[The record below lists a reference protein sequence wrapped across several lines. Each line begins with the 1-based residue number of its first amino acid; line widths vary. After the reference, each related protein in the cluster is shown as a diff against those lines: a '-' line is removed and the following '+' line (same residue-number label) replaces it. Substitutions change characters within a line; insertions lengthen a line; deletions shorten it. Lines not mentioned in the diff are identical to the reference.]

1 MFQTYAIIGTFL
13 SVAAIIYSYYFF
25 NYLKG
30 NKDNFSITALS
41 DTIITFFIGL
51 FYVYSAI
58 ILSTQG
64 QLNGDNGMQN
74 FTNNIG
80 DILTIDYDNQTEFN
94 IYPEVLTTA
103 TTENVINVE
112 IMYSSPVT
120 EEIGTESITSE
131 NSAIPEDI
139 QDEITTNVPEIV
151 TIAPEIVTISEA
163 TKKDQFL
170 SNYQNFIK
178 QILKQKSNYS
188 SGIINRDGIFNFN
201 GPPTVRQKRE
211 NKNDTEPEENCFN
224 KTFYE
229 DALLISSFIHCL
241 INLLNQTL
249 YCKKCINDNE
259 NGGIPNNEENSA
271 KKENKD
277 KDDNH
282 GSASETQASVLSD
295 NSSDKESAAT
305 VGPLFIDK
313 PKTELDS
320 YSPNIEIFQAKCT
333 SKVDLF
339 NNESSNEEQLTESKI
354 KSVVEILIS
363 WIMPILATLI
373 LYFLMTQ
380 QMKYENND
388 DISPINIPNFNTTRV
403 NPNIMHVM
411 QHPNSSILDKIIS
424 NVYHVVD
431 QVKKNNTN
439 KATPS
444 TLELL
449 QYMSHQNRVPKQKK
463 SEMCPKITTLGI
475 KLYYFFI
482 YLAILLGIVF
492 YGKIVQIIAKT
503 KSSEYS
509 NQLNNS
515 LISFS
520 VMWLPSIAE
529 VLIRTFFDGNKVGIL
544 SDIFLFLGNSNQLY
558 TMASNYYQCK
568 RNNKCNIVEPQ
579 P

>member
-94 IYPEVLTTA
+94 IYPEVLTTT
-103 TTENVINVE
+103 TTENVLNME
-112 IMYSSPVT
+112 IIHSSTVT
-120 EEIGTESITSE
+120 EEIMTESITKSE
-131 NSAIPEDI
+131 NSAIPDEE
-139 QDEITTNVPEIV
+139 EITTNDPEIV
-151 TIAPEIVTISEA
+151 TINEA

-178 QILKQKSNYS
+178 QILKQKSNN

-201 GPPTVRQKRE
+201 GPSTVRQKRE
-211 NKNDTEPEENCFN
+211 NQNDTEHEENCFN

-259 NGGIPNNEENSA
+259 NGGNPNNEENSA
-271 KKENKD
+271 EKENKD

-282 GSASETQASVLSD
+282 DSATETQASVLSD
-295 NSSDKESAAT
+295 NSSDKESAAA
-305 VGPLFIDK
+305 VGPLFIDRS
-313 PKTELDS
+313 KTELDS

-333 SKVDLF
+333 SRVNLF
-339 NNESSNEEQLTESKI
+339 KNESSNEEQFTEPKI
-354 KSVVEILIS
+354 KSFVEILIS

-380 QMKYENND
+380 QMKYDNND
-388 DISPINIPNFNTTRV
+388 DISLIHIPNFNTTRI
-403 NPNIMHVM
+403 NPDIMHVM
-411 QHPNSSILDKIIS
+411 HHPNSSILDKIIS

-431 QVKKNNTN
+431 QVKKNYTN

-444 TLELL
+444 TVELL

-463 SEMCPKITTLGI
+463 SEMCPKVTTLGI

-482 YLAILLGIVF
+482 YLAILLGTVF

-509 NQLNNS
+509 TQLNNS

-529 VLIRTFFDGNKVGIL
+529 VLIRTFFNGNKVEIL
-544 SDIFLFLGNSNQLY
+544 SDIFLLLGNSNQLY